1 MLQVRPEGTRSSMTS
16 AGYWPS
22 TWPVECGGNH
32 RPKAAPGPGLKLG
45 PTDSLVATTRRT
57 GRWPVMF
64 VTRDQG
70 QLYLTGTGPG
80 ASGNGPAGWVERVD
94 PVTLHP
100 MARSGELPAGGHE
113 WSGSIAVHRNGDLY
127 AVNGSYLHRLD
138 PDCNVVAERELPV
151 DHAHNGLLILD
162 DGSLITK
169 DIRLGGAASTLTVLD
184 ADLQILTTVP
194 LPEPSMGRLAAEP
207 GPDGGSWVYAPGTT
221 RISRHRWHDGDL
233 TIDPDWQPTYRS
245 ADRGGLAWDPTIADG
260 RLWFHDNGSITAIER
275 RFDDPSEPDAGLS
288 PDSSPSDAETHQAAD
303 GAAAWAEPVR
313 LIGIDLADPE
323 HQSIIRPT
331 ELPGGWVIS
340 PPLVTAG
347 IAVAWD
353 TGNTGLAAFDVSP
366 GASAEMLWF
375 QPFRSS
381 MHPLLYP
388 ASGELVTN
396 DFRYLDD
403 GSTSD
408 DLVVLD
414 IATGRMKARVAT
426 GAVRHNGMF
435 LTPGWNRDLYYCG
448 FETVARIE
456 TRSL

>member
-1 MLQVRPEGTRSSMTS
+1 MTS

-45 PTDSLVATTRRT
+45 PTDRLVATTRRT

-64 VTRDQG
+64 VIRDQG
-70 QLYLTGTGPG
+70 ELYLTGTGPG
-80 ASGNGPAGWVERVD
+80 AAGNGPAGWVERVD
-94 PVTLHP
+94 PVTLDP
-100 MARSGELPAGGHE
+100 LARSGELPAGGHE
-113 WSGSIAVHRNGDLY
+113 WCGSVAVHRNGDLY
-127 AVNGSYLHRLD
+127 AVNGSHLHRLD
-138 PDCNVVAERELPV
+138 PDCNVTAERELPV

-169 DIRLGGAASTLTVLD
+169 DLRLHGTASTLTVLD
-184 ADLQILTTVP
+184 PDLQILATTP
-194 LPEPSMGRLAAEP
+194 LPEPSMGRLAAQP
-207 GPDGGSWVYAPGTT
+207 APDGGSWIYTPGTT
-221 RISRHRWHDGDL
+221 RITRHRWQDGNL
-233 TIDPDWQPTYRS
+233 TIDPDWQPTYRT

-260 RLWFHDNGSITAIER
+260 RLWIHDNGNIASVEQ
-275 RFDDPSEPDAGLS
+275 RFGSGPDAGPGQDPDPGHRSASAGGGTLS
-288 PDSSPSDAETHQAAD
+288 AAEGSAGWD
-303 GAAAWAEPVR
+303 EPVR
-313 LIGIDLADPE
+313 LVGIEIANPDQ
-323 HQSIIRPT
+323 QSIIRPT
-331 ELPGGWVIS
+331 EHPGGWVIA
-340 PPLVTAG
+340 PPLVAG
-347 IAVAWD
+347 GVAVAWD

-381 MHPLLYP
+381 MQPLLYP

-414 IATGRMKARVAT
+414 VATGRMKARVAT
-426 GAVRHNGMF
+426 GAIRHNGMF
-435 LTPGWNRDLYYCG
+435 LTPGWSRDLYYCG

-456 TRSL
+456 ARSL